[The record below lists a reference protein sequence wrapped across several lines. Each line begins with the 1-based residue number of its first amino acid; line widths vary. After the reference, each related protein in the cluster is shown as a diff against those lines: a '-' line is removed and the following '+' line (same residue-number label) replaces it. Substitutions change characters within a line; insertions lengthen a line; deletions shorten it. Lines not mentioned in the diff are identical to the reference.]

1 MKFTLKLNPHKV
13 GNLMHI
19 VAVQINDD
27 GKVINETNVGYI
39 ERKYSDRIEFTEKTD
54 WGGKLM
60 TEIEKLLLQT
70 FIMGM
75 IWSFLLQKIILFL
88 FENIRKLWRK
98 SRKSSAE
105 FESAKLVKKKQS
117 NYNISEF
124 KNINNLER
132 WKWWQLTKK

>member
-1 MKFTLKLNPHKV
+1 
-13 GNLMHI
+13 
-19 VAVQINDD
+19 
-27 GKVINETNVGYI
+27 
-39 ERKYSDRIEFTEKTD
+39 
-54 WGGKLM
+54 M

-132 WKWWQLTKK
+132 WK